1 MLRRRAGALA
11 LTAIA
16 ALALASLARAVSVQS
31 NGVRIAV
38 FAQVRPFKL
47 PRTETAPIAV
57 SVAGH
62 LESVK
67 GSIPPQLQE
76 MTIEVNRHGLLQSRG
91 LPSCPAQRLLAASSQ
106 KALELCRGAL
116 IGSGR
121 FWAHIVLPEQGSYP
135 TRGELLIFNSKR
147 KGKPVILAHIFTSNP
162 FESAFTIA
170 FSLRHLAKGPYG
182 TELHASLP
190 EALGE
195 WGYVDRIKLN
205 LRREYQYKGRIRS
218 YFNASCPAPKGA
230 SRAPFR
236 IAKATLAFRELSL
249 TASIE
254 KACGVAR

>member
-1 MLRRRAGALA
+1 MVRRWAGALA
-11 LTAIA
+11 AVAIA
-16 ALALASLARAVSVQS
+16 ALALASLVQAISVQS
-31 NGVRIAV
+31 GGIRISV
-38 FAQVRPFKL
+38 FAQVKPYKL

-62 LESVK
+62 LQSAA
-67 GSIPPQLQE
+67 GGIPPQLRE
-76 MTIEVNRHGLLQSRG
+76 MTIEVNRHGVLQSRG
-91 LPSCPAQRLLAASSQ
+91 LPSCPPQRLLAADSE

-147 KGKPVILAHIFTSNP
+147 KGKPVILAHIFTSDP
-162 FESAFTIA
+162 FDSAFTIPFA
-170 FSLRHLAKGPYG
+170 IRHLQKGRYG
-182 TELHASLP
+182 TELHAFLP

-205 LRREYQYKGRIRS
+205 LKREYTYRGKRLS
-218 YFNASCPAPKGA
+218 YFNAACSAPRGA

-236 IAKATLAFRELSL
+236 LARATLAFRELSL
-249 TASIE
+249 TASID
-254 KACGVAR
+254 KTCGVKR